1 MLFLC
6 ILHTNHFIVKK
17 VFAFILL
24 IAFTMQTFGRALV
37 VIEYY
42 TNTSAF
48 AKNCINKARP
58 RLHCNGKCQM
68 MKKLKEQEKKD
79 AQNPDRKS
87 ENKNENILSSKSF
100 FTNDLATFSP
110 IEKKEFPRL
119 PVAKEIKIARSIFH
133 PPGHC

>member
-17 VFAFILL
+17 VFALILL

-48 AKNCINKARP
+48 AKIVSTRPGPGCIATESAR
-58 RLHCNGKCQM
+58 
-68 MKKLKEQEKKD
+68 
-79 AQNPDRKS
+79 
-87 ENKNENILSSKSF
+87 
-100 FTNDLATFSP
+100 
-110 IEKKEFPRL
+110 
-119 PVAKEIKIARSIFH
+119 
-133 PPGHC
+133 

>member
-17 VFAFILL
+17 VFALILL

-68 MKKLKEQEKKD
+68 MKKLKEEEKKQQD
-79 AQNPDRKS
+79 QSSHKMDVKD
-87 ENKNENILSSKSF
+87 EVLSSKSF
-100 FTNDLATFSP
+100 FTIIPAVTVMNKQYP
-110 IEKKEFPRL
+110 VL
-119 PVAKEIKIARSIFH
+119 PHTCLPLNEGRGLFH
-133 PPGHC
+133 PPGLT

>member
-1 MLFLC
+1 MHSLKIITALVFLATFTC
-6 ILHTNHFIVKK
+6 QTFYKAFIV
-17 VFAFILL
+17 FDYA
-24 IAFTMQTFGRALV
+24 A
-37 VIEYY
+37 
-42 TNTSAF
+42 NTAAY
-48 AKNCINKARP
+48 AKNCENKSRP
-58 RLHCNGKCQM
+58 KMHCNGKCQM

-110 IEKKEFPRL
+110 FEKKEFPRL

>member
-1 MLFLC
+1 MHSLKIITALVFLATFTC
-6 ILHTNHFIVKK
+6 QTFYKAFIV
-17 VFAFILL
+17 FDYA
-24 IAFTMQTFGRALV
+24 A
-37 VIEYY
+37 
-42 TNTSAF
+42 NTAAY
-48 AKNCINKARP
+48 AKNCENKSRP
-58 RLHCNGKCQM
+58 KMHCNGKCQM

-79 AQNPDRKS
+79 AQNPDRKN

>member
-1 MLFLC
+1 MHSLKIITALVFLATFTC
-6 ILHTNHFIVKK
+6 QTFYKAFIV
-17 VFAFILL
+17 FDYA
-24 IAFTMQTFGRALV
+24 A
-37 VIEYY
+37 
-42 TNTSAF
+42 NTAAY
-48 AKNCINKARP
+48 AKNCENKSRP
-58 RLHCNGKCQM
+58 KMHCNGKCQM